1 MSVDA
6 GRAAATEWY
15 EVTRSAPPSELDLPA
30 AVEVAVK
37 ALVQERIEP
46 GTRVA
51 VAVGS
56 RGIAG
61 IAEAV
66 TALVSAL
73 RAHGAEPVLIP
84 AMGSHGGATE
94 AGQQEVLRELG
105 VDPGALGVTVDAAM
119 DVDVIGTLPN
129 GLPVHL
135 ARSARRCD
143 AVVPV
148 NRVKP
153 HSDFRATIESGL
165 TKMMAIGLGKERG
178 ASTLHRAGFAAF
190 GEILP
195 AAARLMF
202 DVVNVPFGLA
212 LLEDAWHRTRRVE
225 AVPGEQI
232 IERDA
237 ELLEEARAHLGRLPF
252 PEVDVLVL
260 KEMGKNISGAGMD
273 PNVTGRFAGAPFD
286 TGITV
291 HRLAVLDLTEESGGN
306 AIGVGVAD
314 FVTERL
320 RSKVDWPATY
330 ANSFASKSPASGK
343 LPFVVGDDAAAID
356 HAVDSLIRVADGP
369 VRMVAM
375 ANTLEVNH
383 LAVSE
388 LLLDAVQSAGYE
400 RTGDGVR
407 AEFDGAGTLRRIG
420 GLEFFG

>member
-1 MSVDA
+1 MSADA
-6 GRAAATEWY
+6 GRAAASEWF
-15 EVTRSAPPSELDLPA
+15 EVRRDAPPAELDLPA

-37 ALVQERIEP
+37 ALVQDRIRP
-46 GTRVA
+46 GARVG

-61 IAEAV
+61 IAVAV
-66 TALVSAL
+66 AALVSSL
-73 RAHGAEPVLIP
+73 RAQGAEPVIIP

-105 VDPGALGVTVDAAM
+105 VNAGELGVTVDPAM
-119 DVDVIGTLPN
+119 DVDVVGTLPN

-143 AVVPV
+143 LVVPV

-153 HSDFRATIESGL
+153 HSDFQATVESGL

-202 DVVNVPFGLA
+202 AAIDVPFGLA

-237 ELLEEARAHLGRLPF
+237 QLLEEARAHLGRLPF
-252 PEVDVLVL
+252 PEVDVLIL

-291 HRLAVLDLTEESGGN
+291 NRLAVLDLTEESGGN

-343 LPFVVGDDAAAID
+343 LPFVVRDDAAAVEL
-356 HAVDSLIRVADGP
+356 AVDSLIRAGDGP
-369 VRMVAM
+369 VRMVAA

-388 LLLDAVQSAGYE
+388 CLLDAADAAGYE
-400 RTGDGVR
+400 RVGGGAP
-407 AEFDGAGTLRRIG
+407 AEFDGGTLVRIG